1 MKMTLK
7 ISILFTGLFLCNF
20 LFSQQFQIT
29 GKIVDEKNH
38 PIEFAEIL
46 LLNQDSV
53 AVKSELSNAAGIF
66 SIRTANSNYILQ
78 VKHLK
83 DIIYSRNVNL
93 ESNINLGNVK
103 AGNVKEIKEVV
114 IQGKKKLIER
124 KVDRLIFNVENSII
138 SQGVNGIEV
147 LQNTPKIDLSRG
159 GIQLIGKS
167 SVGIMVNG
175 RLLNLTGADMEN
187 YIKSM
192 RSDNI
197 ARIEVITNP
206 PAKYD
211 AEGNSGLINIVLKKN
226 ANLGWKGNTSLSYTQ
241 RSYAGIAPSANLY
254 YTGKK
259 LSVAFSL
266 SGNAE
271 AKSPTSGREIE
282 FSSTYR
288 KSSEQKKENY
298 TGVNSNMNINYSI
311 NEKNDI
317 GLIYNGSFIKNDQ
330 KGNIMNYFM
339 SKPLNQLDSLQHSP
353 YKNVTK
359 YNYHSLS
366 TYYDLKLDTLGK
378 KMSVYFNYLGKNN
391 RSDRDFS
398 TTTSSGLNNAAL
410 YGSKADYSIYSGNAD
425 FTLPYE
431 FADIEAGVKYTSIT
445 NNSDISYFNV
455 INGASIFNPSK
466 SNEFNYKENIFALY
480 FSATKEIVEKWEV
493 QIGLRYENAST
504 RGYSKTLNQTQHN
517 KFDNFFPSVF
527 VTYTPNKNNSF
538 SIAYSKRID
547 RPGFY
552 EVNPFRIYTDFYS
565 YDSGN
570 PNLIPSNTHNIE
582 LSYLY
587 KNNLSVTL
595 YGSRLAQGKD
605 YITTVSDNSNSTI
618 SQPMNFY
625 NQNTLGL
632 DISYT
637 YKPYKW
643 FNSYNSLSG
652 YYNDSKSYMEQLTI
666 PSFSGYGAFV
676 STKNT
681 FTLNDKKTS
690 FLVLNFFQNLP
701 TKEGFVKSF
710 NRASLDLGLRLMF
723 LDKSLQVNALI
734 SDIFAQNRNK
744 NTEYY
749 PTYNYFSTIYNDMR
763 SFNLS
768 ISYSF
773 GNKKIKTT
781 NKKIENLEQSR
792 L

>member
-1 MKMTLK
+1 MTLK
-7 ISILFTGLFLCNF
+7 ISIVFTGFFLCNS
-20 LFSQQFQIT
+20 LLSQQFQIT
-29 GKIVDEKNH
+29 GKIIDEKNN

-53 AVKSELSNAAGIF
+53 AVKSELSDAKGLFSLETAG
-66 SIRTANSNYILQ
+66 SKYILQ

-83 DIIYSRNVNL
+83 DLIYSKNVNV
-93 ESNINLGNVK
+93 ESNINLGNIK
-103 AGNVKEIKEVV
+103 TESIQEIKEVV
-114 IQGKKKLIER
+114 IEGKKKLIER
-124 KVDRLIFNVENSII
+124 KVDRLIFNVENSIV

-167 SVGIMVNG
+167 SVGIMING
-175 RLLNLTGADMEN
+175 RLLNLTGTDLEN
-187 YIKSM
+187 YLRSM

-197 ARIEVITNP
+197 TKIEVITNP

-211 AEGNSGLINIVLKKN
+211 AEGNSGLINIILKKN
-226 ANLGWKGNTSLSYTQ
+226 TNLGWKGNTSLSYIQ
-241 RSYAGIAPSANLY
+241 RTYAGIAPSANLY
-254 YTGKK
+254 YTGEK
-259 LSVAFSL
+259 LSLSFGL
-266 SGNAE
+266 SGNIE
-271 AKSPTSGREIE
+271 SKSPTSGRNID
-282 FSSTYR
+282 FSNHYR
-288 KSSEQKKENY
+288 KSSEQKKEKY
-298 TGVNSNMNINYSI
+298 TGGNTNMNINYSI

-317 GLIYNGSFIKNDQ
+317 GLIYNGSLIKNDQ
-330 KGNIMNYFM
+330 KGNIVNYFL
-339 SKPLNQLDSLQHSP
+339 SKPLNQLDSLQQSP
-353 YKNVTK
+353 YKNKNK

-391 RSDRDFS
+391 RTDRDFS
-398 TTTSSGLNNAAL
+398 TSTNSGINNAAL
-410 YGSKADYSIYSGNAD
+410 YGSKADYGVYSGNVD

-431 FADIEAGVKYTSIT
+431 FADIEAGAKYASIK
-445 NNSDISYFNV
+445 NNSNISYFNV
-455 INGASIFNPSK
+455 INGASSFDPSK
-466 SNEFNYKENIFALY
+466 SNEFNYRENIFALY
-480 FSATKEIVEKWEV
+480 FSITKEIAEKWEM
-493 QIGLRYENAST
+493 QMGLRYENT
-504 RGYSKTLNQTQHN
+504 YTKGYSNTLSQTQRN

-527 VTYTPNKNNSF
+527 VTYTPNKSNSF

-552 EVNPFRIYTDFYS
+552 EVNPFRVYTDFYS

-570 PNLIPSNTHNIE
+570 PNLIPSYTHNLE

-587 KNNLSVTL
+587 KNNLSITL
-595 YGSRLAQGKD
+595 YGARLLQGKD
-605 YITTVSDNSNSTI
+605 YITTVSDNSNATI
-618 SQPMNFY
+618 SQPMNYY

-637 YKPYKW
+637 YKPFKW
-643 FNSYNSLSG
+643 FNSYNNFSA
-652 YYNDSKSYMEQLTI
+652 YYNNSKSYLEQLTI

-681 FTLNDKKTS
+681 FTLNEKKTS
-690 FLVLNFFQNLP
+690 FLILNFFQNLP
-701 TKEGFVKSF
+701 TKEGFIKSL

-723 LDKSLQVNALI
+723 LNKNLQVNALI

-744 NTEYY
+744 NEEYY

-768 ISYSF
+768 VSYSF
-773 GNKKIKTT
+773 GNKKIKTN
-781 NKKIENLEQSR
+781 NKKIDNQEKTR